1 MKTKLTTKTKMN
13 DPVGRKSNIF
23 LRIINGRFPSTKLEN
38 SMRFNIEDMSDYF
51 QQSYK
56 KKVEIS
62 LQIKKRLEA
71 QGKFDKASFVFK
83 QLANC

>member
-1 MKTKLTTKTKMN
+1 MKTKLTTKTKIK
-13 DPVGRKSNIF
+13 DPVGRKSNIS
-23 LRIINGRFPSTKLEN
+23 LRMIKGRFPSTKLEN
-38 SMRFNIEDMSDYF
+38 SIRFNIEDMSIF
-51 QQSYK
+51 SKVEK

>member
-1 MKTKLTTKTKMN
+1 MK
-13 DPVGRKSNIF
+13 DPVGRKRNIS
-23 LRIINGRFPSTKLEN
+23 LRMIKGRFPSTKLEN
-38 SMRFNIEDMSDYF
+38 SIRFNIEDMSIF
-51 QQSYK
+51 SKVEK

>member
-1 MKTKLTTKTKMN
+1 MK
-13 DPVGRKSNIF
+13 DPVGRKRNIS
-23 LRIINGRFPSTKLEN
+23 LRMIKGRFPSMKLEN
-38 SMRFNIEDMSDYF
+38 NMRFNIEEMSDYF

>member
-1 MKTKLTTKTKMN
+1 MK
-13 DPVGRKSNIF
+13 DPVGRKRNIS
-23 LRIINGRFPSTKLEN
+23 LRMIKARFPSTKLEN
-38 SMRFNIEDMSDYF
+38 NMRFNIEDMSDYF

>member
-1 MKTKLTTKTKMN
+1 MN

-23 LRIINGRFPSTKLEN
+23 LRKINGRFPSTKLEN

>member
-1 MKTKLTTKTKMN
+1 MKTKLTTKTKIK
-13 DPVGRKSNIF
+13 DPVGRKSNIS
-23 LRIINGRFPSTKLEN
+23 LRIIKGRFPSTKLEN
-38 SMRFNIEDMSDYF
+38 SIRLNIEDMSIF
-51 QQSYK
+51 SKVEK

>member
-1 MKTKLTTKTKMN
+1 MIK
-13 DPVGRKSNIF
+13 
-23 LRIINGRFPSTKLEN
+23 GRFPSTKLEN
-38 SMRFNIEDMSDYF
+38 SIRFKIEDMSIF
-51 QQSYK
+51 SKVEK

>member
-1 MKTKLTTKTKMN
+1 MK
-13 DPVGRKSNIF
+13 DPFGRKSNIS
-23 LRIINGRFPSTKLEN
+23 LRMIKGRFPSTKLEN
-38 SMRFNIEDMSDYF
+38 SIRFNIEDMSIF
-51 QQSYK
+51 SKVEK

>member
-1 MKTKLTTKTKMN
+1 M
-13 DPVGRKSNIF
+13 
-23 LRIINGRFPSTKLEN
+23 KLEN
-38 SMRFNIEDMSDYF
+38 NMRFNIEEMSDYF

-83 QLANC
+83 ELANC

>member
-1 MKTKLTTKTKMN
+1 MEDSHQRNLKTAFVSILKICLTIF
-13 DPVGRKSNIF
+13 SNV
-23 LRIINGRFPSTKLEN
+23 E
-38 SMRFNIEDMSDYF
+38 
-51 QQSYK
+51 K